1 MRMRAFSMEKRSRS
15 YLQLI
20 KPGIT
25 LSNTISGVAGFFL
38 AASIVGFDW
47 LVLLGAAGGIA
58 FIIASACVMN
68 NILDRDIDK
77 RMKRTAKRDIASG
90 VIGIKKAL
98 IFGIALGVIGFGLL
112 AFLTN
117 TLTVLL
123 GIVAYVW
130 YVAIYGV
137 AKRTTAWSTLI
148 GGVAGALPPVAGYTA
163 LTGHVDAGAI
173 ILFLILFFWQMPHF
187 YAIAMFR
194 KSDYASA
201 KLPVWSVKYGMKS
214 SKVQILLFTIIFAIV
229 FALPTVFNY
238 TGVVYLVG
246 SLLLSAYWLYK
257 GISLYNKVDDVKW
270 ARQMFGV
277 SLLVMLSMSLLIAV
291 GGYLP

>member
-1 MRMRAFSMEKRSRS
+1 VERHSRS

-38 AASIVGFDW
+38 AASFIAFNWVTFVG
-47 LVLLGAAGGIA
+47 AIGGIA

-77 RMKRTAKRDIASG
+77 RMKRTAKRDVASG
-90 VIGIKKAL
+90 VISIPKAL
-98 IFGIALGVIGFGLL
+98 VFGIVLGLIGFGLL
-112 AFLTN
+112 GFLTN
-117 TLTVLL
+117 ALTVLL
-123 GIVAYVW
+123 GVVAYVW
-130 YVAIYGV
+130 YVAIYGI
-137 AKRTTAWSTLI
+137 AKRTTAYSTLI

-163 LTGHVDAGAI
+163 LTGTIDAGAI

-194 KSDYASA
+194 RGDYASA
-201 KLPVWSVKYGMKS
+201 HLPVWSVKYGMKS
-214 SKVQILLFTIIFAIV
+214 SKVQILIFTIIFAIV
-229 FALPTVFNY
+229 FALPTFYGY
-238 TGVVYLVG
+238 TGIIYLVG
-246 SLLLSAYWLYK
+246 SVLLSAYWLFK
-257 GISLYNKVDDVKW
+257 GISLYSKVDDIKW

>member
-1 MRMRAFSMEKRSRS
+1 MEKRSKS

-38 AASIVGFDW
+38 AASFVPFSLAALI
-47 LVLLGAAGGIA
+47 GAVGGIA

-90 VIGIKKAL
+90 VIGIPKAMV
-98 IFGIALGVIGFGLL
+98 FGIALGLIGFGLL
-112 AFLTN
+112 GFLTN

-123 GIVAYVW
+123 GMVAYVW
-130 YVAIYGV
+130 YVAIYGL
-137 AKRTTAWSTLI
+137 AKRTTVYSTLI

-163 LTGHVDAGAI
+163 LTGHIDAGAI

-194 KSDYASA
+194 MSDYASA

-214 SKVQILLFTIIFAIV
+214 SKVQILLFTVIFAIV
-229 FALPTVFNY
+229 FALPTVYGY
-238 TGVVYLVG
+238 TGVTYLVG
-246 SLLLSAYWLYK
+246 SILLSAYWLFK
-257 GISLYNKVDDVKW
+257 GITLYNKVDDIKW
-270 ARQMFGV
+270 ARSMFGV
-277 SLLVMLSMSLLIAV
+277 SLLVMLSMSVLIAV

>member
-1 MRMRAFSMEKRSRS
+1 MEQRSRS

-38 AASIVGFDW
+38 AASFVAFSWTIFIGV
-47 LVLLGAAGGIA
+47 VGGIA

-68 NILDRDIDK
+68 NILDRNIDK
-77 RMKRTAKRDIASG
+77 RMKRTDKRDVASG
-90 VIGIKKAL
+90 VISVSKAL
-98 IFGIALGVIGFGLL
+98 AFGVVLGLIGFSLL
-112 AFLTN
+112 VFLTN

-123 GIVAYVW
+123 GLVAYVW
-130 YVAIYGV
+130 YVAIYGL
-137 AKRTTAWSTLI
+137 AKRTTVYSTLI

-163 LTGHVDAGAI
+163 LTGNIDAGAI

-194 KSDYASA
+194 QSDYASA
-201 KLPVWSVKYGMKS
+201 DLPVWSVKYGMKS
-214 SKVQILLFTIIFAIV
+214 SKLQILLFTIV
-229 FALPTVFNY
+229 FAVVFMLPTLYGY
-238 TGVVYLVG
+238 TGVFYLIG
-246 SLLLSAYWLYK
+246 SLLLSGYWLYK
-257 GISLYNKVDDVKW
+257 GFSLYNKVDDAKW
-270 ARQMFGV
+270 ARTMFGV
-277 SLLVMLSMSLLIAV
+277 SLLVMLSMSLLIIV

>member
-1 MRMRAFSMEKRSRS
+1 MERRSRS

-38 AASIVGFDW
+38 AASFVAFSWAVFVG
-47 LVLLGAAGGIA
+47 AIGGIA

-68 NILDRDIDK
+68 NILDRNIDK
-77 RMKRTAKRDIASG
+77 QMKRTAKRDVASG
-90 VIGIKKAL
+90 VISIPKAL
-98 IFGIALGVIGFGLL
+98 VFGIILGLIGFGLL

-117 TLTVLL
+117 TLTVVL
-123 GIVAYVW
+123 GVVAYIW
-130 YVAIYGV
+130 YVAIYGL
-137 AKRTTAWSTLI
+137 AKRTTVYSTLI

-163 LTGHVDAGAI
+163 LTGTIDAGAI

-194 KSDYASA
+194 QSDYASA
-201 KLPVWSVKYGMKS
+201 NLPVWSVKYGMKS
-214 SKVQILLFTIIFAIV
+214 SKLQILVFTIVFAIV
-229 FALPTVFNY
+229 FALLTVFNY
-238 TGVVYLVG
+238 TGIVYLLG
-246 SLLLSAYWLYK
+246 SLALSGYWLYK
-257 GISLYNKVDDVKW
+257 GVSLYSKVDDVKW
-270 ARQMFGV
+270 ARTMFGV
-277 SLLVMLSMSLLIAV
+277 SLLVMLAMSLLIAV

>member
-1 MRMRAFSMEKRSRS
+1 VERRSKS

-38 AASIVGFDW
+38 AASFVTFSLPAFI
-47 LVLLGAAGGIA
+47 GAIGGIA

-90 VIGIKKAL
+90 VISIPKAL
-98 IFGIALGVIGFGLL
+98 SVGILLGLIGFGLL
-112 AFLTN
+112 VFLTN
-117 TLTVLL
+117 GLTVLL
-123 GIVAYVW
+123 GVIAYVW
-130 YVAIYGV
+130 YVAIYGF
-137 AKRTTAWSTLI
+137 AKRTTVYSTLI

-163 LTGHVDAGAI
+163 LTGTFDAGAI

-194 KSDYASA
+194 QSDYASA

-214 SKVQILLFTIIFAIV
+214 SKVQILLFTIIFAVV
-229 FALPTVFNY
+229 FALPTVFHY
-238 TGVVYLVG
+238 TGVVYLVV
-246 SLLLSAYWLYK
+246 SLALSVYWLYK
-257 GISLYNKVDDVKW
+257 GISLYSTTDDIKW
-270 ARQMFGV
+270 ARTMFGV
-277 SLLVMLSMSLLIAV
+277 SLVIMLAMSLLIAV

>member
-1 MRMRAFSMEKRSRS
+1 MERHSRS

-38 AASIVGFDW
+38 AASFVAFSWVTFI
-47 LVLLGAAGGIA
+47 GAIGGIA

-77 RMKRTAKRDIASG
+77 RMKRTAKRDVASG
-90 VIGIKKAL
+90 IISIPKAL
-98 IFGIALGVIGFGLL
+98 VFGIVLGLIGFGLL
-112 AFLTN
+112 VFLTN
-117 TLTVLL
+117 ALTVLL
-123 GIVAYVW
+123 GVVAYVW
-130 YVAIYGV
+130 YVAIYGI
-137 AKRTTAWSTLI
+137 AKRTTAYSTLI

-163 LTGHVDAGAI
+163 LTGTIDAGAI

-194 KSDYASA
+194 QSDYASA

-214 SKVQILLFTIIFAIV
+214 SKVQILVFTIIFATV
-229 FALPTVFNY
+229 FALPTFYGY
-238 TGVVYLVG
+238 TGIIYLVG
-246 SLLLSAYWLYK
+246 SVLLSAYWLYK

>member
-1 MRMRAFSMEKRSRS
+1 VERHSRS

-38 AASIVGFDW
+38 AASFVAFSWTAFVG
-47 LVLLGAAGGIA
+47 AIGGIA

-77 RMKRTAKRDIASG
+77 RMKRTAKRDVANG
-90 VIGIKKAL
+90 VISIPKAL
-98 IFGIALGVIGFGLL
+98 VFGIAMGIIGFGLL

-130 YVAIYGV
+130 YVAIYGL
-137 AKRTTAWSTLI
+137 AKRTTVYSTLI

-163 LTGHVDAGAI
+163 LTGNIDAGAI
-173 ILFLILFFWQMPHF
+173 VLFLILFFWQMPHF

-194 KSDYASA
+194 QSDYASA

-214 SKVQILLFTIIFAIV
+214 SKLQILLFTIVFAIV

-246 SLLLSAYWLYK
+246 SLALSGYWLYK
-257 GISLYNKVDDVKW
+257 GISVYNKVDDIKW
-270 ARQMFGV
+270 ARTMFGV

>member
-1 MRMRAFSMEKRSRS
+1 MEKRSRS

-38 AASIVGFDW
+38 AASFMGFSW
-47 LVLLGAAGGIA
+47 TALLGATGGIA

-77 RMKRTAKRDIASG
+77 RMKRTAKRDVASG
-90 VIGIKKAL
+90 VIGIRKAL
-98 IFGIALGVIGFGLL
+98 IFGIALGFIGFGLL

-130 YVAIYGV
+130 YVAVYGV

-163 LTGHVDAGAI
+163 LTGHIDAGAI

-194 KSDYASA
+194 QSDYASA

-238 TGVVYLVG
+238 TGIVYLVG
-246 SLLLSAYWLYK
+246 SILLSVYWLYK

-270 ARQMFGV
+270 ARRMFGA
-277 SLLVMLSMSLLIAV
+277 SLLVMLTMSLLIAI

>member
-1 MRMRAFSMEKRSRS
+1 VERRSKS

-38 AASIVGFDW
+38 AASFVTFSLSAFI
-47 LVLLGAAGGIA
+47 GAIGGIA

-90 VIGIKKAL
+90 VISIPKAL
-98 IFGIALGVIGFGLL
+98 MVGTLLGLVGFSLL
-112 AFLTN
+112 VFLTN
-117 TLTVLL
+117 GLTVLL
-123 GIVAYVW
+123 GVIAYVW
-130 YVAIYGV
+130 YVAIYGF
-137 AKRTTAWSTLI
+137 AKRTTVYSTLI

-163 LTGHVDAGAI
+163 LTGTFDAGAI

-194 KSDYASA
+194 QSDYASA

-214 SKVQILLFTIIFAIV
+214 SKVQILLFTIIFAVV
-229 FALPTVFNY
+229 FALPTVFHY
-238 TGVVYLVG
+238 TGVVYLVA
-246 SLLLSAYWLYK
+246 SLALSVYWLYK
-257 GISLYNKVDDVKW
+257 GISLYSTTDDIKW
-270 ARQMFGV
+270 ARTMFGV
-277 SLLVMLSMSLLIAV
+277 SLVVMLAMSLLIAV